1 MANLLEGSK
10 AAISIVQGCYVVSV
24 QADLYDDLLVRIR
37 KDILN
42 RVYSKTVKGVVF
54 DMSAVK
60 VMDTYIFNHLVDI
73 GKMTLLLG
81 VKTIFIGFQPG
92 AVSALLD
99 LEVDTTNVMSYRTTE
114 EAVEHLTATVS
125 SIEDYDD
132 DDGENEL
139 ASENDELENDELE
152 KDELER
158 DVNGYT
164 PNKRET

>member
-1 MANLLEGSK
+1 MMENLLEGSK

-54 DMSAVK
+54 DMNAVT

-92 AVSALLD
+92 AISALLD
-99 LEVDTTNVMSYRTTE
+99 LEVDITNVMSYRTIE

-132 DDGENEL
+132 DDDVDVDNEDEDNEL
-139 ASENDELENDELE
+139 ATEN
-152 KDELER
+152 DELER

-164 PNKRET
+164 PDKRET